1 MIAKVMPVLTGAT
14 ETISESFR
22 EYLNNISGNYEI
34 EELNNETIL
43 GTAHIHR
50 KVLT

>member
-1 MIAKVMPVLTGAT
+1 MRAEVIPVIIGAIR
-14 ETISESFR
+14 TISESFR
-22 EYLNNISGNYEI
+22 EYLSNISGNYEI
-34 EELNNETIL
+34 GELKNEAIL